1 MSTAAK
7 LDTNVSGGVSSIKAH
22 LKGLQAQIKAINEAR
37 DRTEQENEKA
47 KLVFLKA
54 YGRQQKLRENMTETE
69 ERIDKTEE
77 KIKEIKKRMNEKE
90 QFLEESQKF
99 NRSLKSV
106 APDANVVN
114 EVEERLHKYKELYSQ
129 NYERYQKARNVKIE
143 LEQKVE
149 LVETKSQDAKRRLV
163 ALQTELEY
171 NKLEEG
177 RRQEGCKS
185 AIDNAFKSEKNYLD
199 LQRNLDVVMKRR
211 EEGLKKMNALES
223 KVAKTEDEIDTL
235 NFDRR
240 RIEATI
246 REILSGIKNQS
257 KN

>member
-129 NYERYQKARNVKIE
+129 NYEVQ
-143 LEQKVE
+143 
-149 LVETKSQDAKRRLV
+149 LVCFYYIQFHRRLY
-163 ALQTELEY
+163 EL
-171 NKLEEG
+171 N
-177 RRQEGCKS
+177 
-185 AIDNAFKSEKNYLD
+185 
-199 LQRNLDVVMKRR
+199 
-211 EEGLKKMNALES
+211 
-223 KVAKTEDEIDTL
+223 
-235 NFDRR
+235 
-240 RIEATI
+240 
-246 REILSGIKNQS
+246 
-257 KN
+257 